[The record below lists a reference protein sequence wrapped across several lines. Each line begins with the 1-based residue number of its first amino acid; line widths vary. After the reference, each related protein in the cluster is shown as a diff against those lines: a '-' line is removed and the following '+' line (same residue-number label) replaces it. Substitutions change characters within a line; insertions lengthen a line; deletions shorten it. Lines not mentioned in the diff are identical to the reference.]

1 MGWGSTETGTQS
13 ALKESEKAFWRVW
26 KSRLVR
32 TDRKGHLDKDNVSGR
47 RGSRGQVMLGIHK
60 ELVKEGSTGEYRD
73 EREST
78 TRAEFGLDPAVN
90 TEQRIVSR

>member
-13 ALKESEKAFWRVW
+13 ALKESEAAFWRAW
-26 KSRLVR
+26 KSRQVR

-60 ELVKEGSTGEYRD
+60 ELVKEGSTGE
-73 EREST
+73 
-78 TRAEFGLDPAVN
+78 
-90 TEQRIVSR
+90 